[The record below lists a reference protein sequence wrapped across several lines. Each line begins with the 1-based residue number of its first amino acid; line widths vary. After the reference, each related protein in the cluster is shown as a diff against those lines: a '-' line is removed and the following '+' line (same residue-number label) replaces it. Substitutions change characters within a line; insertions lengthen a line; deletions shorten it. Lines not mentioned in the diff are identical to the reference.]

1 MAYLLNLDT
10 GEAFP
15 LAEHHTFGRHAT
27 SVNTHL
33 DRPCV
38 SKVHAAIIWDGV
50 SWCIKNLGLNGT
62 WLNERQ
68 LQEGDA
74 PELAI
79 NDHIRL
85 AEVDSPGFRVINL
98 SPPSDMLW
106 PLHADQELAAGEVQP
121 IYLERYH
128 LLPDNQAPNLA
139 IYYDEQRQGWFKE
152 DLQSSGHSQ
161 ALAEGETLW
170 LDHHPWQLLQTPVY
184 GPTEAK
190 VGALKRLSDHRFIF
204 HLSADEESTH
214 IELHWGKQV
223 IDMGHRTH
231 HYLLQHLARQRLADA
246 EAGLS
251 ASNQGWVYSDQL
263 NAELGIETTHIN
275 IQIFRARKQF
285 SDTLTDVLGIQQLL
299 ERRGGKIRFG
309 CDQFT
314 IFKDDVLLAE
324 STPPE
329 FRSSVNE

>member
-1 MAYLLNLDT
+1 MAYLLNLESGKT
-10 GEAFP
+10 FP
-15 LAEHHTFGRHAT
+15 LAEHHTFGRLAT

-38 SKVHAAIIWDGV
+38 SKVHAAIVWDGAA
-50 SWCIKNLGLNGT
+50 WHIKNLGLNGT

-85 AEVDSPGFRVINL
+85 AEIDDPGFRVL
-98 SPPSDMLW
+98 DLAPPADMLW
-106 PLHADQELAAGEVQP
+106 PLNADQQLATGERQP

-128 LLPDNQAPNLA
+128 LLPNSQSPRIAV
-139 IYYDEQRQGWFKE
+139 YFDEQQQSWFKE
-152 DLQSSGHSQ
+152 DLQNSDHSQ
-161 ALAEGETLW
+161 PLTNSETLW
-170 LDHHPWQLLQTPVY
+170 LDGEAWQLWHTPLY
-184 GPTEAK
+184 GPTEAR
-190 VGALKRLSDHRFIF
+190 VGALKQLKDHKFVF

-214 IELHWGKQV
+214 LELHRGKQV
-223 IDMGHRTH
+223 VDLGHRTH
-231 HYLLQHLARQRLADA
+231 HYLLLHLARLRLMDA
-246 EAGLS
+246 KAGLS

-263 NAELGIETTHIN
+263 TSDLGIETTHIN

-324 STPPE
+324 STASE